1 MTGQQ
6 IAFAGADLI
15 ARPSG
20 ALFWPKWRAL
30 IVADLH
36 LGKSERM
43 ARRGGVL
50 LPPFEGAETLA
61 RLLVEVDALQPLT
74 TFFLGDTFDDD
85 ASADTRLL
93 DPVRLLTDLHLIHGN
108 HDRANGAPCLRLD
121 GIALRH
127 QADAEDSP
135 DISGHYHPKLM
146 LAGHRH
152 RTFLIGARHLIVPA
166 FGAYTGGMDA
176 QDPVLRDLVGPGRAV
191 VVTDRAAHLVPYGVR
206 PAVRGNA

>member
-1 MTGQQ
+1 MSVQVV
-6 IAFAGADLI
+6 FAGAELV

-43 ARRGGVL
+43 ARRGGAL

-61 RLLVEVDALQPLT
+61 RLRAEIDALRPLT
-74 TFFLGDTFDDD
+74 TFLLGDTFDDD
-85 ASADTRLL
+85 ASASDVL
-93 DPVRLLTDLHLIHGN
+93 DPLRLLTDLQMITGN
-108 HDRANGAPCLRLD
+108 HDRASGTPCLRLD

-127 QADAEDSP
+127 QADPDDTP

-146 LAGHRH
+146 LAGRRH
-152 RTFLIGARHLIVPA
+152 RAFLLGVRHVILPA
-166 FGAYTGGMDA
+166 FGAYTGGMDGN
-176 QDPVLRDLVGPGRAV
+176 DPVLRDLVGPGRAV
-191 VVTDRAAHLVPYGVR
+191 VITDRAAHLVPYGVT
-206 PAVRGNA
+206 PAYRGNA